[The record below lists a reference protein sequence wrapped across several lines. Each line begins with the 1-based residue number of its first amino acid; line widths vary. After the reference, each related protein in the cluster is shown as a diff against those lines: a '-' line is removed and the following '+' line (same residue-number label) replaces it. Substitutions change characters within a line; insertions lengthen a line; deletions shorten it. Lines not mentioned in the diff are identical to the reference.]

1 MFVLQHVGITF
12 PPGEADAIR
21 AFYGEG
27 LGMTEMPLPPEV
39 AHLEWVWFATD
50 HDGVELHFISSSL
63 PPDPTR
69 AHHFCLQ
76 VDDLTATRRRLE
88 EIGAPVSEAGAR
100 LVGRERVFT
109 RDPVGNLVEILEMTD
124 PAGGSG

>member
-12 PPGEADAIR
+12 PPGRADTIR
-21 AFYGEG
+21 AFYGDG

-76 VDDLTATRRRLE
+76 VDDLAAVRTRLR
-88 EIGAPVSEAGAR
+88 EIDAPVSEAGTR
-100 LVGRERVFT
+100 LAGRERIFT
-109 RDPVGNLVEILEMTD
+109 RDPVGNLVEILEMTA
-124 PAGGSG
+124 PTG